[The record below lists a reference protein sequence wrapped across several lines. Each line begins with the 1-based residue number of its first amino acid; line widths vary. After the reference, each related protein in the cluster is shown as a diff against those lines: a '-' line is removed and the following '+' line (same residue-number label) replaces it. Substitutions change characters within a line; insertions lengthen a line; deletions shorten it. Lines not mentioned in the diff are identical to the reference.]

1 VSGRPYAS
9 ADSAGAAHGHTS
21 GSLTARTGAWLGQ
34 RHSLPVEV
42 ATVLGLYAAYET
54 TRGLVVGHR
63 STAIHHAADVAVLER
78 HLHVFVE
85 ARVQHAAS
93 SLPGLVGLL
102 GLAYLTL
109 HLSVTSGYLLWL
121 HQRRP
126 EAFPAV
132 RTTLLI
138 ASALSVVGFLLYP
151 TAPPRDA
158 GLGIADTISGGHVN
172 LNKGIIASLYN
183 PYAAIPSMHA
193 GYALVIGVS
202 LVREGR
208 RRVLQV
214 IGALYPLL
222 VVFVIVATGNHF
234 LFDAVTGMATV
245 GVAAVIGHLLVRRGA
260 ELESEPAVAGPAR
273 RVHEQFPARALR
285 LTGAMIAVMLP
296 LLLLA
301 MIVAS

>member
-1 VSGRPYAS
+1 
-9 ADSAGAAHGHTS
+9 
-21 GSLTARTGAWLGQ
+21 
-34 RHSLPVEV
+34 V
-42 ATVLGLYAAYET
+42 ATVLGLYTAYET
-54 TRGLVVGHR
+54 TRGLVGGHR
-63 STAIHHAADVAVLER
+63 SAAIHHAADVASLER

-138 ASALSVVGFLLYP
+138 ASALSVIGFLLYP

-193 GYALVIGVS
+193 GYALVIGIS

-208 RRVLQV
+208 RRLLQV
-214 IGALYPLL
+214 IGALYPVL

-234 LFDAVTGMATV
+234 FFDAVTGMATV
-245 GVAAVIGHLLVRRGA
+245 GVAAAIGHLLVRRGA
-260 ELESEPAVAGPAR
+260 SLQSERAVAAPGR
-273 RVHEQFPARALR
+273 HVRELFPARALR
-285 LTGAMIAVMLP
+285 LTGAMIAVMLT
-296 LLLLA
+296 LLFV
-301 MIVAS
+301 MIVAT